1 MIETRKIVRK
11 DERVFQLKM
20 KVITLKKG
28 RIKLTAIKFT

>member
-28 RIKLTAIKFT
+28 LTKLMAIKFT